1 MSVKHNIL
9 TVKSLLQGEQIRGIG
24 TSVISGASANILNT
38 LSIKGGVKPLTS
50 TFIFLTLFGN
60 IFGYC
65 LDILFAKEKFQLSKY
80 KGVENFFGFVPY
92 SDIVTRLK
100 WLLKSFF
107 QKFFLRFIV
116 VAIIDSI
123 INLTIIEFVINKLDE
138 YKIMLKYKELRN
150 GIVGGVI
157 ALLTFVLYLN
167 TLRFNWAYR
176 DEEDPVLNIV
186 VLMWLTISIVIYLGL
201 RNQNVNKNDDKKED

>member
-1 MSVKHNIL
+1 MSIKHSIL
-9 TVKSLLQGEQIRGIG
+9 TVKNLLQGEQIRGIG
-24 TSVISGASANILNT
+24 TSVISGASANIFNT
-38 LSIKGGVKPLTS
+38 LSIKSGIEPITS
-50 TFIFLTLFGN
+50 TFLFLTLFGN

-65 LDILFAKEKFQLSKY
+65 LDIIFAKEKFRLSKY
-80 KGVENFFGFVPY
+80 NGIENFFGSVPY
-92 SDIVTRLK
+92 SDIITRLK

-107 QKFFLRFIV
+107 QKFFLRFVV

-138 YKIMLKYKELRN
+138 FQIMMKYKELRN
-150 GIVGGVI
+150 GMVGGVI

-186 VLMWLTISIVIYLGL
+186 VLMWLTISMVIYLGL
-201 RNQNVNKNDDKKED
+201 RNQNIKNKNK

>member
-100 WLLKSFF
+100 WLFKSFV

-157 ALLTFVLYLN
+157 ALVTFVLYLN

-201 RNQNVNKNDDKKED
+201 RNQNVNKKED

>member
-1 MSVKHNIL
+1 MSVKHGVL
-9 TVKSLLQGEQIRGIG
+9 TVKNLLQGEQIRGIA
-24 TSVISGASANILNT
+24 TSVISGASANIFNT
-38 LSIKGGVKPLTS
+38 LSIKNGIEPITS

-65 LDILFAKEKFQLSKY
+65 LDIMFAKEKFRLSNY
-80 KGVENFFGFVPY
+80 KGIENFFGSVPY
-92 SDIVTRLK
+92 TDILTRLI

-107 QKFFLRFIV
+107 QKYFLRFVV

-123 INLTIIEFVINKLDE
+123 ISLTILEFTINKLDE
-138 YKIMLKYKELRN
+138 YKIMMNIKELRN
-150 GIVGGVI
+150 GLVGGVI

-176 DEEDPVLNIV
+176 EEEDPVLNIV

-201 RNQNVNKNDDKKED
+201 RNQKYKKQK